1 MEDNLSKYLKLS
13 GSILLSFLSFIIV
26 LALVMIGLRFFFGLL
41 GNLSW
46 VVFIYLLFIISVPAA
61 IFVTAY
67 IVFYKRTNSH
77 PSKIVRIISKI
88 FFIIAL
94 LAWLIFYVIDIISFA
109 KFGYPEIEKYY
120 SFNLLFLF
128 CNVACIFF
136 VGVLQALTSEKEKD
150 WHDRVKP

>member
-13 GSILLSFLSFIIV
+13 GSILLSFLSFILL
-26 LALVMIGLRFFFGLL
+26 LALLMISLRFFFGLL
-41 GNLSW
+41 GNLPW

-67 IVFYKRTNSH
+67 LVFYKRTASH
-77 PSKIVRIISKI
+77 PSRTVRIISSF

-94 LAWLIFYVIDIISFA
+94 IAWLAFYVIDIISFA
-109 KFGYPEIEKYY
+109 KYGYPEIEKYY

-128 CNVACIFF
+128 CNVSCIFF
-136 VGVLQALTSEKEKD
+136 IGVLQALTGEKEKD
-150 WHDRVKP
+150 WHDRVRP